1 MRRFYYLIVLF
12 FIFNIY
18 LFAQSDSS
26 FVVIDANTNK
36 VLIEEKSNKKHKI
49 ASLTKIWTA
58 LIVLENSNLD
68 DEVVVSKRATLQQ
81 GSSIYLKENQIYT
94 IKDLVHGML
103 LRSGNDASVA
113 LAEHIAGSEEKFVK
127 LMNKRAKEFGI
138 KNTKFVDVTGLGNN
152 ISTAKDV
159 AVMFELALKNSK
171 FKDISGQSSYK
182 NSLDGQIW
190 KNKHKLVVE
199 NSKAFAGKTG
209 YTKQSGRTLAT
220 AFYDEKSSKS
230 FIVVTLNEK
239 DDWKVHKSLAQKVLA
254 KAK

>member
-1 MRRFYYLIVLF
+1 MILVKYDFYFKNNEGKWI
-12 FIFNIY
+12 
-18 LFAQSDSS
+18 Q
-26 FVVIDANTNK
+26 
-36 VLIEEKSNKKHKI
+36 KSNKKHKI

-81 GSSIYLKENQIYT
+81 GSSIYLKENQICT

-127 LMNKRAKEFGI
+127 IMNKRAKEFGI

-159 AVMFELALKNSK
+159 AIMFELALKNSK

-182 NSLDGQIW
+182 NSLDEIA
-190 KNKHKLVVE
+190 NKYIE
-199 NSKAFAGKTG
+199 GWTIDRIDKTG
-209 YTKQSGRTLAT
+209 AAILRMGLYELKFTDNTQFIIVTHRRGTMEAANVLYGVTMQENGISKLLKMQQVDIP
-220 AFYDEKSSKS
+220 DE
-230 FIVVTLNEK
+230 IM
-239 DDWKVHKSLAQKVLA
+239 Q
-254 KAK
+254 

>member
-81 GSSIYLKENQIYT
+81 GSSIYLKENQICT

-199 NSKAFAGKTG
+199 NSKAFAGKTWI
-209 YTKQSGRTLAT
+209 YKTKW
-220 AFYDEKSSKS
+220 
-230 FIVVTLNEK
+230 K
-239 DDWKVHKSLAQKVLA
+239 DFSYCFL
-254 KAK
+254 